1 MPGTAFSFSAPQFTE
16 DDELKE
22 IEDLT
27 EAERTDIRND
37 LMGTNTAL
45 HETLE
50 LRQDG
55 IVELQDELDC
65 ISGEEK
71 TAYLQ
76 ALEECPAVVQRETSP
91 LLFLRSTKFNAKLA
105 ARRLVEYWKW
115 RLTIFGPE
123 KAFLPMTLQDALRD
137 DREVLEKGWV
147 QVLDDDDHDRA
158 VIYFEKGRINPMVSS
173 RNSLLRVV
181 WYVHHIVLQKE
192 AAQRNGIVH
201 VLNMKGY
208 TLKHFDRIGEKYT
221 RVSVL
226 DCLPIRWCALHFPSP
241 SVEKDTVVYELL
253 VPVWKHIVGK
263 QMRTRIAL
271 YDEASD
277 LERFGI
283 NPESL
288 PESMGGQRSHQEYGT
303 WLEER
308 RYKELVIMMNER
320 GNNILN

>member
-1 MPGTAFSFSAPQFTE
+1 MPCTAFSFSAPQFTE
-16 DDELKE
+16 NDELKE

-27 EAERTDIRND
+27 EEERTDISND
-37 LMGTNTAL
+37 LMGTNSTSE
-45 HETLE
+45 ETLE
-50 LRQDG
+50 MRQDG
-55 IVELQDELDC
+55 IVELQEELDA
-65 ISGEEK
+65 ISVDDKG
-71 TAYLQ
+71 AYLQ
-76 ALEECPAVVQRETSP
+76 ALEECPAVVERETSP

-137 DREVLEKGWV
+137 DREVL
-147 QVLDDDDHDRA
+147 DDDDHDRA
-158 VIYFEKGRINPMVSS
+158 IIYFEKGRINPTVAS

-181 WYVHHIVLQKE
+181 WYVHHVVLGKDTAQK
-192 AAQRNGIVH
+192 NGIVH

-263 QMRTRIAL
+263 KMRTRIAL

-288 PESMGGQRSHQEYGT
+288 PESMGGKRSHQEYGA

-308 RYKELVIMMNER
+308 RYKESQQPQPQ
-320 GNNILN
+320 NNGGVGGQGGE